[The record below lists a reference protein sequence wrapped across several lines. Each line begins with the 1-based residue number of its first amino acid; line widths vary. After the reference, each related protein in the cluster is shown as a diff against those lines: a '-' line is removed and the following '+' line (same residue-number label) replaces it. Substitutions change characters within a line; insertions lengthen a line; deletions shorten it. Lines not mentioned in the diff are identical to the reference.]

1 MRVAV
6 FGSTGGVGRHFVSQA
21 LEKGMAVTA
30 LVRSPGKLA
39 DLPPGLTLVP
49 GDVSDE
55 EAVFHT
61 VAGANAVVCALG
73 APLQD
78 KSGIRASGT
87 AQIIR
92 AMKDAC
98 VDRLVCLS
106 SIGAGDSY
114 PQIPALYKYLLGPLM
129 MEHMFAD
136 HEAQE
141 AEVEASGLDWII
153 VRPGPYRDGAR
164 TGTYAHGLSGE
175 VPDRK
180 LKFRINRSDVTDFLI
195 RQLSDDTYLQKPAWL
210 SS

>member
-1 MRVAV
+1 MRIAV
-6 FGSTGGVGRHFVSQA
+6 FGSTGGVGRHFVAQA

-39 DLPPGLTLVP
+39 DLPRGLTLVP
-49 GDVSDE
+49 GDISDE
-55 EAVFHT
+55 DAVFHT

-78 KSGIRASGT
+78 KSGIRATGT
-87 AQIIR
+87 ARIIR
-92 AMKDAC
+92 AMKEAG

-114 PQIPALYKYLLGPLM
+114 PLIPALYKYLLGPLM

-141 AEVEASGLDWII
+141 AEIAASGLDWII
-153 VRPGPYRDGAR
+153 ARPGPYRDGDR
-164 TGTYAHGLSGE
+164 TGTYAHGVTAE
-175 VPDRK
+175 VPDRN
-180 LKFRINRSDVTDFLI
+180 LKFRINRADVADFLI
-195 RQLSDDTYLQKPAWL
+195 RQLSDDTYLHKPAWL

>member
-6 FGSTGGVGRHFVSQA
+6 FGSTGGVGRHFVNQA
-21 LEKGMAVTA
+21 LEKGIAVTA

-39 DLPPGLTLVP
+39 DLPQGLTLVP
-49 GDVSDE
+49 GNISDE
-55 EAVFHT
+55 EAVYYT

-98 VDRLVCLS
+98 VHRLVCLS

-114 PQIPALYKYLLGPLM
+114 KLIPAHYKYLLGPLM
-129 MEHMFAD
+129 MENMFAD

-141 AEVEASGLDWII
+141 AEVAASGLDWTIA
-153 VRPGPYRDGAR
+153 RPGPYRDGDR
-164 TGTYAHGLSGE
+164 TGTYAHGLSSKA
-175 VPDRK
+175 PDRK
-180 LKFRINRSDVTDFLI
+180 LKFRINRADVADFLI
-195 RQLSDDTYLQKPAWL
+195 RQLSDNTYLHKQAWL
-210 SS
+210 TS

>member
-1 MRVAV
+1 MRIAV
-6 FGSTGGVGRHFVSQA
+6 FGSTGGVGRHVVAQA

-39 DLPPGLTLVP
+39 DLPQGLTLVP
-49 GDVSDE
+49 GDISDE
-55 EAVFHT
+55 DAVYYT

-92 AMKDAC
+92 AMKDAF

-114 PQIPALYKYLLGPLM
+114 PLIPAHYKYLLAPLM

-141 AEVEASGLDWII
+141 AEIAASGLNWII
-153 VRPGPYRDGAR
+153 ARPSPYRDGDR
-164 TGTYAHGLSGE
+164 TGAYAHGPSS
-175 VPDRK
+175 VAPNRK
-180 LKFRINRSDVTDFLI
+180 RKFHINRADVADFLI
-195 RQLSDDTYLQKPAWL
+195 RQLSDETYLHKPAWL
-210 SS
+210 TS